1 MIDIIIPAYNAF
13 ETIGRTLDSIA
24 KQTIRALLN
33 VYIINDGSEKSYDYI
48 IANYTPILNITEI
61 KIENSG
67 PGAARQVGLD
77 ASNNEFIVFM
87 DADDTLPHDDSLS
100 NLINIIFEADL
111 AQGPFLEKTET
122 DSKVLEPQYC
132 YLHGKMYRRSVID
145 KNNITFDTTRRY
157 DGDIYEDCSF
167 NILYTLCC
175 NKIATTNK
183 VVYIYEYNPNSITKA
198 NTDVSKHLR
207 NYVDAMTWLE
217 KEISKRDIK
226 KERDIAWNF
235 CMICFHSY
243 FNYLISEGKSNFVF
257 TEMSQIKKMYKK
269 YIDKL
274 PYNEQLSIYKL
285 FDYPVIPTISFYDF
299 MDKISDE

>member
-13 ETIGRTLDSIA
+13 ETIGKTLNSIA
-24 KQTIRALLN
+24 KQVNRESLN
-33 VYIINDGSEKSYDYI
+33 VYIINDGSDKGYDYI
-48 IANYTPILNITEI
+48 ISNYTSLINITEI

-67 PGAARQVGLD
+67 PGAARQLGLD
-77 ASNNEFIVFM
+77 ASGNEFIVFM
-87 DADDTLPHDDSLS
+87 DADDTLPSDNSLL
-100 NLINIIFEADL
+100 NLVSIISESDL
-111 AQGPFLEKTET
+111 AQGFFTEKTET

-132 YLHGKMYRRSVID
+132 YLHGKMYRRSIID
-145 KNNITFDTTRRY
+145 KNNIRFDKTRRY

-175 NKIATTNK
+175 NKIATTNEI
-183 VVYIYEYNPNSITKA
+183 VYTYEYNPNSITKS
-198 NTDVSKHLR
+198 NKDVSKHLK

-217 KEISKRDIK
+217 KEIRKRNLE
-226 KERDIAWNF
+226 KEHDIAWNF
-235 CMICFHSY
+235 CMICLHSY
-243 FNYLISEGKSNFVF
+243 FNYLLSEEKSSFVF
-257 TEMSQIKKMYKK
+257 TEMAQIKKMYKK

-274 PYNEQLSIYKL
+274 PYNEQLSIYRL